1 MGPLVDLPAVGL
13 AEPMLPVPYRVIAS
27 RADTADTVTLT
38 LHPVGAPP
46 ATVHPGQFM
55 MVWAFGV
62 GEVPISVSGA
72 TPDGDLLLT
81 VRSIGYVS
89 AAIVTTPVGAVL
101 GLRGPYGTEW
111 PVADAAG
118 GDVLVAAGGLGLAPL
133 RLAIDALA
141 AGSPERPR
149 SVTLVV
155 GARQPDQL
163 LYPGDLQRW
172 ADAGVAVH
180 LTVDAADRNWH
191 AGVGTATALIERLGG
206 RYDLALVCGPELMM
220 TSAAEAAEACGVD
233 PERVWVSLERNMH
246 CGIGHC
252 GRCQL
257 GPHLLCRDGAVV
269 RWSTVAQL
277 LEVRGR

>member
-1 MGPLVDLPAVGL
+1 
-13 AEPMLPVPYRVIAS
+13 MLPVPYRVIAS
-27 RADTADTVTLT
+27 RADTSDTVTLT
-38 LHPVGAPP
+38 LHPVGARL
-46 ATVHPGQFM
+46 AAVCPGQFM

-62 GEVPISVSGA
+62 GEVPISVSGT
-72 TPDGDLLLT
+72 TPHGDLLLT

-89 AAIVTTPVGAVL
+89 AAIVATPVDGVL

-111 PVADAAG
+111 PVAG
-118 GDVLVAAGGLGLAPL
+118 VSGCDVLIAAGGLGLAPL
-133 RLAIDALA
+133 RMAIDRLA
-141 AGSPERPR
+141 ADSADRPR

-155 GARQPDQL
+155 GARRPDQL
-163 LYPGDLQRW
+163 LYPDDLRRW
-172 ADAGVAVH
+172 GDAGVAVH

-191 AGVGTATALIERLGG
+191 AAVGTATALIERLGG
-206 RYDLALVCGPELMM
+206 HYDLALVCGPELMM
-220 TSAAEAAEACGVD
+220 TTAAEAAHASGVEPD
-233 PERVWVSLERNMH
+233 RVWVSLERNMH